1 VLRFGAYDRCNAQF
15 EFFNGFDFALLL
27 HSSTPLLPNVLNA
40 LQHLVA
46 ACGDRSAC
54 AACDGFGIARNTA
67 TTFDVFYW
75 LQVMNFDVP
84 LLHSAPNRADYIDIL
99 GLSLHCHLSLS
110 TFILGCQSNPIVA
123 NVFISEKVTEMLL
136 NLLRRISR
144 RIKAG
149 FVYIYCGEPS
159 SWDGL
164 ATLGA
169 VISLIS
175 PDDRPTF

>member
-1 VLRFGAYDRCNAQF
+1 MPFLSSNRSLLAHQQRIRFSRTRDLFRFGANDRRDSQL
-15 EFFNGFDFALLL
+15 EVLNGFDFALLL

-75 LQVMNFDVP
+75 LQVTNFDVP
-84 LLHSAPNRADYIDIL
+84 LLYSAPNRADYIDIL

-110 TFILGCQSNPIVA
+110 TFILGWQSNPIVA

-136 NLLRRISR
+136 NLLRMMSQRIQ
-144 RIKAG
+144 AG
-149 FVYIYCGEPS
+149 LIYI
-159 SWDGL
+159 L
-164 ATLGA
+164 
-169 VISLIS
+169 
-175 PDDRPTF
+175 R